1 MTEVRCVLGLF
12 CEMAKA
18 EVRETSSSFRENRKQ
33 KCGVGALVTRGAFM
47 PNLFLNEHIIQN
59 KDGVQENRSG
69 IPPDVFVPRFL
80 RSWEEEGRRR

>member
-1 MTEVRCVLGLF
+1 
-12 CEMAKA
+12 MAKA

-69 IPPDVFVPRFL
+69 INLQTFL
-80 RSWEEEGRRR
+80 FLDFYVRGRRKGGGGSQR

>member
-1 MTEVRCVLGLF
+1 
-12 CEMAKA
+12 MAKV

-33 KCGVGALVTRGAFM
+33 KCGVGALVTRGAF
-47 PNLFLNEHIIQN
+47 FLNEHIIQN

>member
-1 MTEVRCVLGLF
+1 MCFGIVLRNGKSGSQGDFFEFPRKPETETRI
-12 CEMAKA
+12 
-18 EVRETSSSFRENRKQ
+18 
-33 KCGVGALVTRGAFM
+33 GALVTRGAFM